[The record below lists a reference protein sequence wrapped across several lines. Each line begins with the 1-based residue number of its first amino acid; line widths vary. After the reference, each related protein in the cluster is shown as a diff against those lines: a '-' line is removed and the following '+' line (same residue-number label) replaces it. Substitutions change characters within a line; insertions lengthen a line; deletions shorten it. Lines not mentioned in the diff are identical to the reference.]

1 MKLCKAVRGAS
12 VKPVKNVD
20 DGIRRRGTNASGFS
34 KIGDKER
41 LAAGFGQCIRDRIDA
56 AAVSVALK
64 YGCSFSVCALG
75 KSFPIKSYC
84 SQIDL

>member
-1 MKLCKAVRGAS
+1 MKLCKTVRGAS

-41 LAAGFGQCIRDRIDA
+41 LQ
-56 AAVSVALK
+56 
-64 YGCSFSVCALG
+64 
-75 KSFPIKSYC
+75 P
-84 SQIDL
+84 DLANASATGSMPQP